1 MIVPQI
7 LIDKVAESQFDG
19 KPDWEVAD
27 LLNAPDAA
35 LPKKKVSIS
44 TFDVRE
50 FLLGR
55 GFWPAI
61 VITADNASADAAI
74 RGLCIT
80 VRDTM
85 KDDAI
90 IRTERASAYN
100 IANTML
106 TSLLSAGL
114 INQATKDDLIALTD
128 ANQSW
133 AEYNNLPPV
142 TSRDVGLARGAVA

>member
-1 MIVPQI
+1 
-7 LIDKVAESQFDG
+7 
-19 KPDWEVAD
+19 
-27 LLNAPDAA
+27 
-35 LPKKKVSIS
+35 
-44 TFDVRE
+44 
-50 FLLGR
+50 
-55 GFWPAI
+55 
-61 VITADNASADAAI
+61 
-74 RGLCIT
+74 
-80 VRDTM
+80 M

-90 IRTERASAYN
+90 IRTERTSAYN

-128 ANQSW
+128 ATQSW